1 MQRQIGPSTRRPG
14 AADRGAAG
22 NLGRI
27 AISGPSATRAAGAS
41 VPVETDEVLP
51 EMGLHLLTPG
61 ADLGGGLVQVQRFVR
76 IKL

>member
-1 MQRQIGPSTRRPG
+1 M
-14 AADRGAAG
+14 
-22 NLGRI
+22 
-27 AISGPSATRAAGAS
+27 
-41 VPVETDEVLP
+41 PVETDEVLP